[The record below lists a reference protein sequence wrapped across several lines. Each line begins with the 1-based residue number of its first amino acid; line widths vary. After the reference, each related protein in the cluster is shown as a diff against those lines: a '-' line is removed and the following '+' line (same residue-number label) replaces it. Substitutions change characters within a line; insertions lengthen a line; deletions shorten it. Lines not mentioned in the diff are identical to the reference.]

1 MNVSIVRKIDY
12 WVGIPICFVLDLI
25 YYLSKLNPFK
35 KRATKNPKK
44 FLFIELSEMGS
55 SILTYPTMKYLE
67 NKYPNNSAKISN
79 FWGTENHGLTEF
91 FVSIKDFKEWD
102 NAKTYKIVN
111 KILTKKISKDA
122 DKKQQSLLTGK
133 DLLVVPKN
141 IKPEGI
147 TEIKISSIDIKGN
160 NE

>member
-1 MNVSIVRKIDY
+1 MLLGYDKEGEI
-12 WVGIPICFVLDLI
+12 
-25 YYLSKLNPFK
+25 
-35 KRATKNPKK
+35 K
-44 FLFIELSEMGS
+44 FIFTDE
-55 SILTYPTMKYLE
+55 KYLE